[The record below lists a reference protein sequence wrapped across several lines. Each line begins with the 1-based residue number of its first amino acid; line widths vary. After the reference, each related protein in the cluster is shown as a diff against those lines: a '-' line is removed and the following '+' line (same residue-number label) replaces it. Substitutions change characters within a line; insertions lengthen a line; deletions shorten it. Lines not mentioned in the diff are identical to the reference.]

1 MKKKM
6 TKCRI
11 G

>member
-6 TKCRI
+6 TYF
-11 G
+11 